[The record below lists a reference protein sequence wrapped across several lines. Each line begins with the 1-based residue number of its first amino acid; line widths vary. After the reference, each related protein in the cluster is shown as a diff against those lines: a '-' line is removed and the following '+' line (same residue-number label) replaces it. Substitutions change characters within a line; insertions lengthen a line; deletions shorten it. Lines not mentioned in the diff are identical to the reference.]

1 MLTCKA
7 MSRSPMEHQT
17 TQAEQDKVDFIK
29 TLRPPAAKKPSQPP
43 DTSRAIQMD
52 PRDPRAQNC
61 WPCYNRHVQ
70 GTWQSNMHGT
80 WSHCEICNLRL
91 AYIPKK
97 GAPSN
102 STQALNHVMIKRMLT
117 ELEPL
122 MQGTRPTAR
131 ICKAMMDKITADTQL
146 ETLVQQAI
154 STPVKKTAVKSRSAP
169 NQHPSSPVKQ
179 EPTGYQTPPAIQSPP
194 APSSSASWELLQTDA
209 NDLQNL
215 LTDHEKAQL
224 MKILRDRRQ
233 EQDELPAAYEDES
246 GQQQ

>member
-1 MLTCKA
+1 
-7 MSRSPMEHQT
+7 MEHQT
-17 TQAEQDKVDFIK
+17 TQAEQDMVDFIK

-61 WPCYNRHVQ
+61 WPCYNRRVQ
-70 GTWQSNMHGT
+70 GTWQGNMHGT

-102 STQALNHVMIKRMLT
+102 STQALNHEMIKRMLN

-131 ICKAMMDKITADTQL
+131 ICKAMMDKITADAQL

-154 STPVKKTAVKSRSAP
+154 NTPVKKTAVKSRSAP
-169 NQHPSSPVKQ
+169 TSHQSSPVKQ
-179 EPTGYQTPPAIQSPP
+179 EPMGYQTPPAIQSPP
-194 APSSSASWELLQTDA
+194 VPSSSASWELLQTDT

-215 LTDHEKAQL
+215 LTDHEKTQL

-233 EQDELPAAYEDES
+233 EQEELPAAYEDES